1 MSQARRR
8 RAGDRGSVTVAFAV
22 ALPVLL
28 LFVSLVINGGHWF
41 THHRHLQ
48 LQADA
53 GAFAGADLFNKC
65 FETGDLAA
73 ANTAITAEAQK
84 FAGDPTVSPRYNSQ
98 VSIRKTEN
106 VVLRL
111 NQKTYDRGGPGPDD
125 TVEKEPCQ
133 AAMVDLKL
141 SDEDVPW
148 FVRLATVDAINAHAR
163 VEARVVTALK
173 GSLPIAIPDP
183 EPKVASVT
191 FVNEGGGAAPCS
203 PCTYDLTGPTIA
215 GGVANF
221 TMAGTAPITIAAG
234 QNVGIRVNLGG
245 ETSTVCGD
253 AFVECYDSGSANGLA
268 FIRGYQASGGTLP
281 VTRAVWPTSGSCT
294 GAAASR
300 PGSTFFYGIPHSST
314 CSVGLSAVVDF
325 GAFSNPSAAP
335 PTGVLATVTAH
346 FTGQTVGGT
355 NFAATQ
361 AMTYS
366 GGVWTTSSNVS
377 LPAQAGPLSVSLDW
391 AQHAGTWNGNT
402 CTTTG
407 GNRCKG
413 SFDNVQR
420 IFSAQRAR
428 TGPIKVV
435 TVSEP
440 GSSATG
446 SPLALTP
453 GTHNLKVT
461 IGTLYFAIADIADRS
476 TDETYGL
483 RVASISGSQ
492 NQAFD
497 CDPGVSW
504 TDEIEN
510 GCQTPYAPNP
520 DHPGCP
526 VGRPDPTPLD
536 CMDVET
542 GDRIGQL
549 EGGLDNRFGSGG
561 GCTTNNWPSVPDGD
575 PRAIPLIITQFAA
588 FQGSGG
594 SPSSRVPVRRF
605 GYFYVT
611 GWSRSNCATNEPYPW
626 SPVRNDQ
633 RGDIWGHFIHH
644 VITINNGGSGGTTCV
659 LDANDPFDLN
669 PCLAVMTR

>member
-1 MSQARRR
+1 MV
-8 RAGDRGSVTVAFAV
+8 GERGSVIVTFAI

-28 LFVSLVINGGHWF
+28 LFVSLVVNGGHWF

-53 GAFAGADLFNKC
+53 GAFAGSDLFNKC
-65 FETGDLAA
+65 FETADLTA
-73 ANTAITAEAQK
+73 ANSSITAETQK
-84 FAGDPTVSPRYNSQ
+84 YAGDPTISPRYNNQ
-98 VSIRKTEN
+98 VSTRGSEN

-111 NQKTYDRGGPGPDD
+111 NRKTYDRGGPGPDD
-125 TVEKEPCQ
+125 TVEEEPCK
-133 AAMVDLKL
+133 AAMVDVKL

-148 FVRLATVDAINAHAR
+148 FMRLATVDAINAHAR
-163 VEARVVTALK
+163 VEARVVTSLK

-183 EPKVASVT
+183 EPVVASVT

-203 PCTYDLTGPTIA
+203 PCTYALTGPTIA

-221 TMAGTAPITIAAG
+221 TMPGTAPITVGAG
-234 QNVGIRVNLGG
+234 QKIGVRVNLGG

-253 AFVECYDSGSANGLA
+253 AYVECYDSGSGNGLA
-268 FIRGYQASGGTLP
+268 LVTGYQASGGTLP
-281 VTRAVWPTSGSCT
+281 FARAVWPTTGSCT

-300 PGSTFFYGIPHSST
+300 PGSAYFYGIPHSST
-314 CSVGLSAVVDF
+314 CSVSLSADVDF
-325 GAFSNPSAAP
+325 GSFSDPSADP
-335 PTGVLATVTAH
+335 PAGVKAEVTAH
-346 FTGQTVGGT
+346 FTGNTVSGS
-355 NFAATQ
+355 NFSATQ

-366 GGVWTTSSNVS
+366 GGVWTTSSTVS
-377 LPAQAGPLSVSLDW
+377 LPAQSGPLSVSLDW
-391 AQHAGTWNGNT
+391 AQHAGSVGGTT
-402 CTTTG
+402 CNN
-407 GNRCKG
+407 GNRCSG
-413 SFDNVQR
+413 TFSNVQR

-428 TGPIKVV
+428 SGPIKVI
-435 TVSEP
+435 TISEP
-440 GSSATG
+440 GSTATG
-446 SPLALTP
+446 SPLALAP

-483 RVASISGSQ
+483 RVASDSGSE

-497 CDPGVSW
+497 CDAGVQFRL
-504 TDEIEN
+504 EIRN
-510 GCQTPYAPNP
+510 GCETEYGPNP

-536 CMDVET
+536 CMNVET

-549 EGGLDNRFGSGG
+549 EGGLDDRFGTGG
-561 GCTTNNWPSVPDGD
+561 SCSPNNWPAVPDGD
-575 PRAIPLIITQFAA
+575 PRAIPLIITQFGA
-588 FQGSGG
+588 FRGSGG
-594 SPSSRVPVRRF
+594 SPATRVPVRRF

-626 SPVRNDQ
+626 SSVRNDE

-644 VITINNGGSGGTTCV
+644 VITINNGGAGGTTCV
-659 LDANDPFDLN
+659 LDANADPLDLN
-669 PCLAVMTR
+669 PCIAVLTR